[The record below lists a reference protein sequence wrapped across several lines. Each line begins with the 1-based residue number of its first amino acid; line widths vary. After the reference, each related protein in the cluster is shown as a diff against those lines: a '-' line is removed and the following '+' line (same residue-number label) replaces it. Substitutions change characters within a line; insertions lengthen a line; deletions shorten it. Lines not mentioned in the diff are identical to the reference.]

1 MIKIFV
7 ITTEF
12 EHERKIDGTTAHVLS
27 GVHSS
32 KNKDNIFKII
42 SNHLAKKDWKF
53 GLEQMTNYVLETTRI
68 PENEIIIE
76 KIIRFFEKNKKGLQ
90 KKI

>member
-1 MIKIFV
+1 M
-7 ITTEF
+7 
-12 EHERKIDGTTAHVLS
+12 
-27 GVHSS
+27 HSS
-32 KNKDNIFKII
+32 KNKDNISKII
-42 SNHLAKKDWKF
+42 SNHLAKIKDWES
-53 GLEQMTNYVLETTRI
+53 GIDQMQNYVLETTRI